1 MKSSTQL
8 AVLLSALATF
18 STLPSI
24 ALGFVYPES
33 PVGDTVWRPDSTVT
47 ISWSDDK
54 VAPSL
59 SSKPIFDIFL
69 MTGADD
75 HQTKLATIAS
85 NVKGGTTKSVN
96 YVVPHVSPPGQIY
109 FLMFETKDS
118 KGMAWATRFTIT
130 DADGNPG
137 TLKPRIPAGGKIN
150 PGGVGALVE
159 PPKAASA
166 PIAVASVG
174 VAAGSGTEAGDGSA
188 PGGDLAS
195 IAVGVSSANSDGK
208 AAQNGGSTGSA
219 SLSAMIACTSAAMA
233 LVALMAF

>member
-8 AVLLSALATF
+8 AVILSALASF
-18 STLPSI
+18 ATLPSI
-24 ALGFVYPES
+24 ARGFVYPET
-33 PVGDTVWRPDSTVT
+33 PVGDTVWRPDSNVT

-54 VAPSL
+54 VAPTL
-59 SSKPIFDIFL
+59 SSKPVFDVFL

-75 HQTKLATIAS
+75 HQEKLATIAS
-85 NVKGGTTKSVN
+85 DVKGGTTKSIS
-96 YVVPHVSPPGQIY
+96 YIVPHVSPPGQIY
-109 FLMFETKDS
+109 FLMFVTKDG

-130 DADGNPG
+130 DAEGNPG

-159 PPKAASA
+159 HPTIAA
-166 PIAVASVG
+166 ASVG
-174 VAAGSGTEAGDGSA
+174 RGAGSVPRASDASA

-195 IAVGVSSANSDGK
+195 IVVGVSSAKDDSK
-208 AAQNGGSTGSA
+208 VVQNGGSTGSA
-219 SLSAMIACTSAAMA
+219 SIPAMMACTSAVMA